1 MYIVRQLSLDFLRF
15 KLSENTRP
23 VHGLSLDRLGGGG
36 FSEKHVFKF
45 EVKRKCPKARTE
57 KKAPHHLHLIGAVLL
72 VEEIRKKKWSTN
84 DIRRTTLRD
93 FCLRYL
99 KFRSFNNKVNL
110 VHVFGES
117 QRNGIVEQWVL

>member
-23 VHGLSLDRLGGGG
+23 VHGLSLDRLGGERGG
-36 FSEKHVFKF
+36 SLVFKF

-57 KKAPHHLHLIGAVLL
+57 KKAPHLLHLIGAVLL

-93 FCLRYL
+93 FCLI
-99 KFRSFNNKVNL
+99 
-110 VHVFGES
+110 S
-117 QRNGIVEQWVL
+117 QIQIFQ